1 MSVGSINAIGEDV
14 KFLSK
19 VAISNSL
26 LEFAKEP
33 LSVGT
38 FLPIFYTKRSK
49 ERRFL
54 ILKFNYYTF
63 ALRDIQSC

>member
-1 MSVGSINAIGEDV
+1 MQLV
-14 KFLSK
+14 KMLNFYLK
-19 VAISNSL
+19 CAISNSL

-38 FLPIFYTKRSK
+38 FLPIFYMKRSK

-54 ILKFNYYTF
+54 ILKFNYYTS